1 MLAHLLQR
9 RARVLAARFLACVAC
24 APRFQVMAA
33 VDCWNVVK
41 MVPEEPRPS
50 SAESGRQRLRNA
62 CGA

>member
-1 MLAHLLQR
+1 MLKGSGATH
-9 RARVLAARFLACVAC
+9 ARSALNLSFT
-24 APRFQVMAA
+24 AA
-33 VDCWNVVK
+33 VVITREMNCDCWNVVK